1 MHFRIIYLII
11 LLSVVGILPTTAQ
24 SHFSKLYTL
33 ESYAATFNAV
43 IAHGKDGGFITSAAV
58 VDSTTKIQAI
68 RICRLDTW
76 GNLMATN
83 YFNVPD
89 TSRRIFLYNKAI
101 TKVNDN
107 YYAIVGCI
115 LDKTKQYSFLL
126 VADSNGKA
134 LNYKEI
140 TFSDSVNAIT
150 DVQYDGYGNLIVGGK
165 SLTSTTSDL
174 IVSKLDTS
182 LNVKW
187 LKSYHLGVLLGDQ
200 TTQNIVVDSTGYMLC
215 GGAQNT
221 GLDDMPFYKCL
232 AFLFKVD
239 TSGVQKWIW
248 TSPTATYSDYYGH
261 IASAL
266 HTLDGGYLFTTMGKT
281 YNRLLPSDGVIRLY
295 AKQVIV
301 KLDSARNKKWEIVID
316 DYFMKYGYQP
326 STLIELRDSTFLFSG
341 YRVTDSTAP
350 NYQDGIL
357 VFQHYNQ
364 SGKLIYQKTI
374 NSPKDL
380 TDTSKDSG
388 AGFYDFTQTADAGF
402 VFAGTYINNTIGAA
416 KPTQRAWALKL
427 DSNGCLGPT
436 DPQCMLSIPPVVL
449 TTERFSIYPNPNSGT
464 CYISKASLRGKQSEP
479 LSIKVYD
486 LLGRVVYEQSLILNK
501 AQTLL
506 ELNLAKGTY
515 ILELRTEEAVQR
527 ERILIAE

>member
-1 MHFRIIYLII
+1 
-11 LLSVVGILPTTAQ
+11 
-24 SHFSKLYTL
+24 
-33 ESYAATFNAV
+33 
-43 IAHGKDGGFITSAAV
+43 
-58 VDSTTKIQAI
+58 
-68 RICRLDTW
+68 
-76 GNLMATN
+76 
-83 YFNVPD
+83 
-89 TSRRIFLYNKAI
+89 
-101 TKVNDN
+101 
-107 YYAIVGCI
+107 
-115 LDKTKQYSFLL
+115 
-126 VADSNGKA
+126 
-134 LNYKEI
+134 
-140 TFSDSVNAIT
+140 
-150 DVQYDGYGNLIVGGK
+150 
-165 SLTSTTSDL
+165 
-174 IVSKLDTS
+174 
-182 LNVKW
+182 
-187 LKSYHLGVLLGDQ
+187 
-200 TTQNIVVDSTGYMLC
+200 
-215 GGAQNT
+215 
-221 GLDDMPFYKCL
+221 
-232 AFLFKVD
+232 
-239 TSGVQKWIW
+239 
-248 TSPTATYSDYYGH
+248 
-261 IASAL
+261 
-266 HTLDGGYLFTTMGKT
+266 MGKT

-357 VFQHYNQ
+357 VFQHYDQN
-364 SGKLIYQKTI
+364 GKLIYQKTI
-374 NSPKDL
+374 NSPKEI

-402 VFAGTYINNTIGAA
+402 VIAGTYINNTIGAA

-464 CYISKASLRGKQSEP
+464 CYISKASLQGKQSEP

-501 AQTLL
+501 VQTPL

-515 ILELRTEEAVQR
+515 ILELRTEDAVQR
-527 ERILIAE
+527 ERIVID